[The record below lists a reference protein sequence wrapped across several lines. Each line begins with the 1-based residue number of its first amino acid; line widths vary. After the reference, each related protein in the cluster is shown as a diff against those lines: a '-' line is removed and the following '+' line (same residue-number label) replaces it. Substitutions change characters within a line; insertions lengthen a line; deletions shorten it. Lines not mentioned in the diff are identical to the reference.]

1 MQMKGIYFKV
11 KFMIEYISTSPKKLF
26 LLLNIRIS
34 INFQSPFA
42 VRNPNKN
49 KLVQCDYIQCLQ
61 KQENI
66 CTINIA
72 VLNTFVTQRN

>member
-42 VRNPNKN
+42 VRNPNK
-49 KLVQCDYIQCLQ
+49 K
-61 KQENI
+61 
-66 CTINIA
+66 
-72 VLNTFVTQRN
+72 